1 MRTLTG
7 RGRALLALGV
17 ISAGAG
23 WSVDQPAIIAVALLL
38 ILIPGLGILAVRR
51 SRFVLGSAR
60 TVSPSRIPFG
70 SDAEVVLTVENGS
83 RFPSG
88 ALLLEDTVP
97 DSLGEPTRLV
107 LDRIPPR
114 AQRSE
119 RYRITGLQRGRTK
132 VGPLTVHVAD
142 PFGTARL
149 ARSFTATNS
158 VVVTPRIVDLGPA
171 GASMTPGGR
180 GDTMLRSLA
189 ARGDDDLLP
198 REHRAGDDMRRIHW
212 RATARQGELMV
223 RREEQAWHSSITV
236 VLDDRERA
244 HHGAGA
250 ASTFEWAVSAAA
262 SVAVH
267 YLRHGWRLTVL
278 TASGRVLVDAHA
290 PTGSELDLVLQ
301 AFADVRLTDAPMA
314 ATLGLDT
321 DAATA
326 VVAVLGR
333 VTDDAA
339 RTLARPVAGFAG
351 CLLLE
356 PGPEDY
362 LRTQG
367 WRVSPWS
374 RSTAVEVAWQRIAPV
389 SAGARR

>member
-1 MRTLTG
+1 MHTLTG
-7 RGRALLALGV
+7 RGRALLAIGV
-17 ISAGAG
+17 VTGGIG
-23 WSVDQPAIIAVALLL
+23 WSIEQPAMIAVALLL
-38 ILIPGLGILAVRR
+38 VLVPVLGLLAVRR

-60 TVSPSRIPFG
+60 TVTPTRIPFG
-70 SDAEVVLTVENGS
+70 SEAEVVLTIENGS
-83 RFPSG
+83 RLTSG

-97 DSLGEPTRLV
+97 AALGDAPRLV

-119 RYRITGLQRGRTK
+119 RYRITGWERGRTR
-132 VGPLTVHVAD
+132 VGPLTVHVTD

-149 ARSFTATNS
+149 SRSFTATNP
-158 VVVTPRIVDLGPA
+158 VVVTPRIIDLGSA

-180 GDTMLRSLA
+180 GETMLRSIA

-236 VLDDRERA
+236 VLDDRQRA
-244 HHGAGA
+244 HHGTES

-267 YLRHGWRLTVL
+267 YLRHGWRLTAL
-278 TASGRVLVDAHA
+278 TCTGQVLVDGC
-290 PTGSELDLVLQ
+290 TSTDNDLDLVLQ
-301 AFADVRLTDAPMA
+301 AFADARLSEAPMA

-339 RTLARPVAGFAG
+339 RTLARPVAGWAG

-356 PGPEDY
+356 PGPADY
-362 LRTQG
+362 LRAQG
-367 WRVSPWS
+367 WRVSEWS
-374 RSTAVEVAWQRIAPV
+374 RSTPIDAAWGRIAPLA
-389 SAGARR
+389 AGASR